1 MLVLLALV
9 VITALGFEAYR
20 ALTFYQDV
28 TAGVD
33 GLRTLRDRIDVDQL
47 DRDEAS
53 LLQDRAAIEAA
64 SDRLDGARGFVD
76 SDPLLKLAGLLP
88 VVGKQA
94 DGVTALVRAGDQS
107 AVTGLAAVDLALGFV
122 RYEPDPA
129 KTAIE
134 EAVVFLGSQEAPLA
148 RTRASLDALVAARE
162 SVPDGLV
169 GPMGRGVLE
178 LDEALGKLEALVDGY
193 ERAQGFLPE
202 LLGYDGE
209 RRYLLLP
216 QNNTE
221 LFPSG
226 GLISSYGILTINAG
240 RLEGVELEYFGTL
253 YERWQRETGEYVEPP
268 AQLKNYLKKDFSW
281 ALGEAGWYPDFQ
293 TTAGLA
299 TDFVARGGAPETD
312 GTIAIDMYFMRELL
326 AFLGPIEVPEF
337 DVTVDA
343 GNFDE
348 VSLQY
353 TRNEYYVAGQP
364 QKAFLSYLAR
374 EVMSRLLTTPKDR
387 WVDMLILLDRMGR
400 ERHLQLAFENTEL
413 SALSR
418 EYGFSGSLQ
427 SLAADYVL
435 IADTSVNSTKLNL
448 ILETSATLSVS
459 LTADGA
465 ARSSLVYSVSN
476 PFKEWQAGRDP
487 ELVRALM
494 LDGVYGCY
502 LRIYVP
508 RQAQLRDVLL
518 NGQGAGPEQMDLEFG
533 RAVFGRFFRVNPG
546 EEDALR
552 FDYETHGVVARD
564 GDAYVYSLEVRKQP
578 GTDAVPLAL
587 SIELPPGAELM
598 STTLDGNPV
607 SGTAIETD
615 LREDRQVEVRFR
627 LPS

>member
-1 MLVLLALV
+1 
-9 VITALGFEAYR
+9 
-20 ALTFYQDV
+20 
-28 TAGVD
+28 
-33 GLRTLRDRIDVDQL
+33 
-47 DRDEAS
+47 
-53 LLQDRAAIEAA
+53 
-64 SDRLDGARGFVD
+64 
-76 SDPLLKLAGLLP
+76 
-88 VVGKQA
+88 
-94 DGVTALVRAGDQS
+94 
-107 AVTGLAAVDLALGFV
+107 
-122 RYEPDPA
+122 
-129 KTAIE
+129 
-134 EAVVFLGSQEAPLA
+134 
-148 RTRASLDALVAARE
+148 
-162 SVPDGLV
+162 
-169 GPMGRGVLE
+169 
-178 LDEALGKLEALVDGY
+178 
-193 ERAQGFLPE
+193 
-202 LLGYDGE
+202 
-209 RRYLLLP
+209 
-216 QNNTE
+216 
-221 LFPSG
+221 
-226 GLISSYGILTINAG
+226 
-240 RLEGVELEYFGTL
+240 
-253 YERWQRETGEYVEPP
+253 
-268 AQLKNYLKKDFSW
+268 
-281 ALGEAGWYPDFQ
+281 
-293 TTAGLA
+293 
-299 TDFVARGGAPETD
+299 
-312 GTIAIDMYFMRELL
+312 
-326 AFLGPIEVPEF
+326 
-337 DVTVDA
+337 
-343 GNFDE
+343 
-348 VSLQY
+348 
-353 TRNEYYVAGQP
+353 
-364 QKAFLSYLAR
+364 
-374 EVMSRLLTTPKDR
+374 MSRLLTTPKDR

-459 LTADGA
+459 LTAEGA

-476 PFKEWQAGRDP
+476 PFEEWQAGRDP

-587 SIELPPGAELM
+587 SIELPPGAELIG
-598 STTLDGNPV
+598 TTVDGKPV
-607 SGTAIETD
+607 SGTAIETN